1 MKSIDEAKQSNYRY
15 LPPKNELY
23 SPDLP
28 IVTIIIDC
36 YYKLDLVKQSVQSIL
51 NQDYHNVELLLI
63 DNGAE
68 DLVSDYIRQ
77 VYEKE
82 KNVALVKFKEN
93 QFSWSDTQKTVVIC
107 WNIGVLHAT
116 LLRVYARRLICN
128 TFQKMQRKRNLK

>member
-1 MKSIDEAKQSNYRY
+1 MKSIDEAKRSNYRY

-82 KNVALVKFKEN
+82 KN
-93 QFSWSDTQKTVVIC
+93 I
-107 WNIGVLHAT
+107 T
-116 LLRVYARRLICN
+116 LIILY
-128 TFQKMQRKRNLK
+128 K